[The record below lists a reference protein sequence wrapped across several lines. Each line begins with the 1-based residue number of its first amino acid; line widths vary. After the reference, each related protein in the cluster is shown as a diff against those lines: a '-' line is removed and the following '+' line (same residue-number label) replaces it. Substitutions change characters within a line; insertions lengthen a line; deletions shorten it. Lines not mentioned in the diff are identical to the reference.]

1 MCVAPVVSPL
11 QPIRKSNSFLVRI
24 TSKLGKLNPNIFVCD
39 ELALHCRSVPASN
52 HRSFLVCLHCCQF
65 RFQIEIGQKI
75 PLITFSPFAIVKNS
89 NSVSVLK
96 VRSEAVPAPQ
106 KLTDSW
112 LTSRYLRRHC
122 FRSTTSCQ
130 PGGCHVKKLIG
141 LTFVC
146 FA

>member
-1 MCVAPVVSPL
+1 MYKTEQTWGFPTLFRLDSYYESQSQIVGVILGVDEVRSDEEGELCVAPGVSPL

-75 PLITFSPFAIVKNS
+75 PLVYFSLL
-89 NSVSVLK
+89 SVHLQS
-96 VRSEAVPAPQ
+96 
-106 KLTDSW
+106 
-112 LTSRYLRRHC
+112 
-122 FRSTTSCQ
+122 
-130 PGGCHVKKLIG
+130 
-141 LTFVC
+141 
-146 FA
+146 